1 MPLLSSRL
9 PLILR
14 MAALTKM
21 AIYLEKRGAV
31 FYLIP
36 NEGLHSSSLRLGK
49 SQTEGGAN
57 FAKIFFVLA
66 GLLVINF
73 L

>member
-1 MPLLSSRL
+1 
-9 PLILR
+9 
-14 MAALTKM
+14 M
-21 AIYLEKRGAV
+21 AIYLEKGGAV

-57 FAKIFFVLA
+57 FVKIFFVLA